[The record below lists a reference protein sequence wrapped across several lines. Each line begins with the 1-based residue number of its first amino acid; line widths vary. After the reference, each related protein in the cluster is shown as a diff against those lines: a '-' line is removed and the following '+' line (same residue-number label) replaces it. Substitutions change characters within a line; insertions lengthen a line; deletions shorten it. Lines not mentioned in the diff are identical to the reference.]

1 MTPEFAGRTD
11 TGLVRSVNQDG
22 YYMDPQGKFFIVA
35 DGMGGH
41 ASGDEA
47 SRLAL
52 EAFQSYFRENWD
64 TPADTPTLIRQGFNA
79 ANQAILQVQQDNPEK
94 ADMGTT
100 AVLVMVREEQWWWAN
115 LGDSRLYRWRQGQLQ
130 QLTRDHTLVARAL
143 ATGSLSWEQAR
154 EHPLRHVL
162 YKCLGREDLGENL
175 EKVDVESFEVAV
187 GDRLLLCSDGL
198 TEEITDAELAECF
211 QGEASCEKRAADAIE
226 LAKKRGGSDNIT
238 VIFISVPE

>member
-1 MTPEFAGRTD
+1 MKPEVAGRTD

-22 YYMDPQGKFFIVA
+22 YYIDPEGKFFIVA

-52 EAFQSYFRENWD
+52 EAFQSYFTQNWD
-64 TPADTPTLIRQGFNA
+64 TPDDTATFIQQGFNA
-79 ANQAILQVQQDNPEK
+79 ANQAILKVQQENPEK

-100 AVLVMVREEQWWWAN
+100 AVLVMVRENQWWWAN
-115 LGDSRLYRWRQGQLQ
+115 LGDSRLYRFRQGQLQ
-130 QLTRDHTLVARAL
+130 QLTQDHTLVARAL
-143 ATGSLSWEQAR
+143 ATGNLSWEEAR

-162 YKCLGREDLGENL
+162 YQCLGREDVG
-175 EKVDVESFEVAV
+175 KVDIQSFEVCA

-198 TEEITDAELAECF
+198 TEEIAEPDLAKCCSKDASCEELAEN
-211 QGEASCEKRAADAIE
+211 AIK
-226 LAKKRGGSDNIT
+226 LAKERGGSDNIT